1 MAYHGYEFGGFNFQ
15 NTIRTMSIL
24 HWPGHDLFG
33 VCVDM
38 FELLME
44 FHRSSHHAG
53 RSPKND
59 LSPKIFSTPPGTM
72 VVGDESTSL
81 FGTAFFWGVY
91 YLPLAVFF
99 WMSAVQPGRL
109 KISKAPES
117 TRLQYR
123 SLLQPGN
130 CWVWWPGNGVKWR
143 SIWPAFSLCHVSL
156 LKIGPTLWYVD
167 GLPSQTNLAPDKS
180 S

>member
-1 MAYHGYEFGGFNFQ
+1 
-15 NTIRTMSIL
+15 MSIL

-33 VCVDM
+33 VCLDM

-44 FHRSSHHAG
+44 FPLLSSHHAG

-59 LSPKIFSTPPGTM
+59 LSPKIFSSPPGTM

-109 KISKAPES
+109 KKKSKAPVS
-117 TRLQYR
+117 I
-123 SLLQPGN
+123 SLATWELLSMMTWQ
-130 CWVWWPGNGVKWR
+130 WSFLWR
-143 SIWPAFSLCHVSL
+143 REMASIFALPIFCL

-167 GLPSQTNLAPDKS
+167 GLPSQTWHRTNPRR
-180 S
+180 